1 MMSNRLVFLVEGDCE
16 IWFINHIIIPYLY
29 RLPEA
34 TEYKWSMNAQKVTT
48 NRHLNAKGG
57 VINYQLVKNE
67 IQRLISQKNPWIT
80 TFFDC
85 FRLPNSFPGFTQGYD
100 AIEREISNDIQYD
113 RLLPYLQKYEFE
125 ALLFTSPEEFSK
137 LDIDDKQYNQ
147 IISISKQYP
156 SVEDINGG
164 PDTAPSKRLQKIFHY
179 VKTTDSKEVL
189 KNVPIDV
196 LMKRS
201 PRFNN
206 WIKSLEDIIT
216 RL

>member
-48 NRHLNAKGG
+48 NRHLNARGG

-80 TFFDC
+80 TFFDY
-85 FRLPNSFPGFTQGYD
+85 FRLPNSFPGFAQGYE
-100 AIEREISNDIQYD
+100 AIEKEIVNDIHYE
-113 RLLPYLQKYEFE
+113 RLLPYIQKHEFE
-125 ALLFTSPEEFSK
+125 SLLFSVPEAFGK
-137 LDIDDKQYNQ
+137 LDINEKQWDQ
-147 IISISKQYP
+147 IKAISHKYP
-156 SVEDINGG
+156 CVEDINGG
-164 PDTAPSKRLQKIFHY
+164 PDTAPSKRLQQIFHY

-189 KNVPIDV
+189 KDVPIDV
-196 LMKRS
+196 LMDRS
-201 PRFNN
+201 PRFKQ
-206 WIKSLEDIIT
+206 WIRALEDIVV
-216 RL
+216 R